1 MTKLAISHI
10 YFVFFDKREQLKFGF
25 DGLRRKGNIT
35 MTQNKKNCG

>member
-25 DGLRRKGNIT
+25 DGLRERKYYYDI
-35 MTQNKKNCG
+35 K